1 MIRRI
6 IFLVSIVL
14 CVVCSSQV
22 RSAAAQPRSSQ
33 QSGEALVTLYYQ
45 IFNAGLRNGD
55 FSAMASVFAPDA
67 TLSHSSAQGET
78 STFQGLNAIIAFYHR
93 VYLNIPG
100 TQFKRDKLYDLSPTI
115 LLNYEHGVGTG
126 LRLPPRCSHL
136 FDIRNGR
143 LHQVFWV
150 VYFNGA
156 R

>member
-1 MIRRI
+1 MYRRI

-22 RSAAAQPRSSQ
+22 PTAAAQPRLSQ
-33 QSGEALVTLYYQ
+33 QNGEALVALYYQ
-45 IFNAGLRNGD
+45 VFNAGLRNGD
-55 FSAMASVFAPDA
+55 FSAMASVYAPDGI
-67 TLSHSSAQGET
+67 LSQSDPQGEN
-78 STFQGLNAIIAFYHR
+78 STFQGLKAIIAFYHR

-115 LLNYEHGVGTG
+115 LLNYEHGMGTG

-136 FDIRNGR
+136 FVIRNGR